1 MLCEPTLVCLFQAL
15 ALTMDFKNVSQYS
28 IYVHQHKDVYPE
40 CSEPYGLHGLKVV
53 AHDKKGIMEKRKFLI
68 KDTLFEGLPRKKLP
82 CHIHENIEELGYDG
96 GIGECIDGKHSVK
109 MVTLAFTNDTD

>member
-1 MLCEPTLVCLFQAL
+1 
-15 ALTMDFKNVSQYS
+15 MDFKNVSQYS

-96 GIGECIDGKHSVK
+96 GIGECIDGKHTVK
-109 MVTLAFTNDTD
+109 MVTLAFTNDTH